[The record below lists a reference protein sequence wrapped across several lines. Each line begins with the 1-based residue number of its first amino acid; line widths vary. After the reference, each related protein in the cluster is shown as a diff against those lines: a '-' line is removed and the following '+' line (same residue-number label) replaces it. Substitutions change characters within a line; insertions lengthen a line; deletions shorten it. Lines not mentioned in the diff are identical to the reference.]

1 MQAWSIQTA
10 TLYQKVKM
18 ITIFK
23 TVHVL
28 CAIISI
34 TGFLYR
40 GYLKL
45 AQPTALSKKWL
56 KISPHIIDTILLA
69 TGLVMLFQLQYYP
82 TQYNWMAIKL
92 IMVVVYILLGIVA
105 LRFASNKTQ
114 TFAAF
119 IAALLCYTY
128 IILIATTKSA
138 WPLA

>member
-1 MQAWSIQTA
+1 MF
-10 TLYQKVKM
+10 TL
-18 ITIFK
+18 IK

-34 TGFLYR
+34 SGFLYR

-45 AQPTALSKKWL
+45 TQPAALSKKWL

-69 TGLVMLFQLQYYP
+69 SGLVMLFQLQYYP
-82 TQYNWMAIKL
+82 NQYNWMAIKL
-92 IMVVVYILLGIVA
+92 IMVVVYILLGIVT
-105 LRFASNKTQ
+105 LRFAANKTQ

-128 IILIATTKSA
+128 IIFIAINKSA
-138 WPLA
+138 WPFA